1 MNIIIIEDEPLAAEK
16 LKNLLSEVLPDACV
30 IGIFDS
36 IALTVKWFQQK
47 QNSAD
52 LIFMDIH
59 LADGLCF
66 SIFEQVNILSP
77 VIFTTAYDE
86 YALKAFKFNSIDYL
100 LKPISES
107 ALKYSIQQYA
117 TLKEIW
123 KTPIIDYSLL
133 SAAIS
138 GNKKTYKQRFLVKNG
153 NKLISI
159 SSNDVHVFYAEEKYV
174 FLIVSSGKKF
184 IINFTL
190 DQLEELLDP
199 DIFFRANRKF
209 ILNIAAIGEIH
220 TYFKGRL
227 KLYIPIYKEAEIIV
241 SSEKA
246 PIFKSWLEK

>member
-30 IGIFDS
+30 IGVFDS

-138 GNKKTYKQRFLVKNG
+138 GNKKTYKQRFLVKMVISLLVFRLMMYTYSMQKKNMSFSSYHQA
-153 NKLISI
+153 KSLSSTLRLISWK
-159 SSNDVHVFYAEEKYV
+159 NY
-174 FLIVSSGKKF
+174 
-184 IINFTL
+184 
-190 DQLEELLDP
+190 
-199 DIFFRANRKF
+199 
-209 ILNIAAIGEIH
+209 
-220 TYFKGRL
+220 
-227 KLYIPIYKEAEIIV
+227 
-241 SSEKA
+241 
-246 PIFKSWLEK
+246 